1 MENNETG
8 VKNVSS
14 YIAYHGR
21 EMVPLRRVEARG
33 LQREVVYIG

>member
-8 VKNVSS
+8 GKNLSS
-14 YIAYHGR
+14 YTAYHGR
-21 EMVPLRRVEARG
+21 EMVSLRKVEARE